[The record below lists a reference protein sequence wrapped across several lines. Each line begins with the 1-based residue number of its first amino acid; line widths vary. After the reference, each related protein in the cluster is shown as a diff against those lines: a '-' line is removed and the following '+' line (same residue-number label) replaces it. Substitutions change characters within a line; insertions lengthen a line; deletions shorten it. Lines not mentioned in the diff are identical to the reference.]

1 MYEYSN
7 RYKTKGRRDGAREG
21 QDRAQITLAAG
32 IRKALNVAVGDYLE
46 TEVVEGGVLLK
57 PVAVVER
64 TKAWDEILRIVNR
77 PKWRGPGPEPSE
89 DETMEM
95 VVDELKRMRKE
106 HEGRSR

>member
-1 MYEYSN
+1 MN
-7 RYKTKGRRDGAREG
+7 TATVTKPKAAEMALVKVR
-21 QDRAQITLAAG
+21 DRAQITLPPEV
-32 IRKALNVAVGDYLE
+32 RQALNIATGDYLE
-46 TEVVEGGVLLK
+46 AEVVEGGVLLK

-89 DETMEM
+89 DETMQG